1 MKFICIATVVSTIFL
16 KSCSP
21 FKEVTNTI
29 SNRTEIFGAYEN
41 DCDSVDNEYASK
53 NQLWQTIDKNYIA
66 GKTGL
71 LVTIQETQNNKLLAQ
86 LIDGDSL
93 INEKIIKGHFK
104 DDKCYYKRR
113 FFYVVPILPILWWFE
128 NRQVRLYR
136 KNDYLVSE
144 EKFDTGGTVVI
155 MAGGNTTN
163 TNRLYKRI
171 R

>member
-1 MKFICIATVVSTIFL
+1 MKFICIATVVLAIFL

-29 SNRTEIFGAYEN
+29 SNRREIFGAYEN

-113 FFYVVPILPILWWFE
+113 FFYVVPILPILW
-128 NRQVRLYR
+128 
-136 KNDYLVSE
+136 
-144 EKFDTGGTVVI
+144 
-155 MAGGNTTN
+155 
-163 TNRLYKRI
+163 
-171 R
+171 